1 MLKLRLLT
9 AAVVLPLF
17 LAAMFLLPGA
27 VWQLALVAPVLM
39 AGHEWA
45 KLAGFSRAGKA
56 LFLLLLTLGVALLW
70 MTVICGVAIGA
81 HGAFVA
87 YVVYFFS
94 VAFWLVIAPCW
105 LWLKLAVRN
114 RFVLGAAGVAVLLPL
129 WLALAQLQTNPQLL
143 LLLFGVVWLADTAA
157 FLFGKTLG
165 RHKLAPA
172 ISPGKTWEGVGGA
185 FATVTVYALIL
196 YSGRFIGHELQFLVA
211 AFFGMAAFSVL
222 GDLFESWLKRGAGVK
237 DSGTLFPGHG
247 GMLDR
252 IDGVMSALPLAALI
266 FI

>member
-9 AAVVLPLF
+9 VAVVLPLF

-27 VWQLALVAPVLM
+27 WWQLALVAPLLV

-45 KLAGFSRAGKA
+45 KLARFSRAGA
-56 LFLLLLTLGVALLW
+56 ASFLFLLALGVALVWL
-70 MTVICGVAIGA
+70 TAVRGA
-81 HGAFVA
+81 AGRGYGAFITHA
-87 YVVYFFS
+87 IYFFS

-129 WLALAQLQTNPQLL
+129 WLALAQLQANPLL
-143 LLLFGVVWLADTAA
+143 LLFLFGVVWIADTAA
-157 FLFGKTLG
+157 YFFGKTLG
-165 RHKLAPA
+165 RRKLAPA

-185 FATVTVYALIL
+185 FAAVTVYALVL
-196 YSGRFIGHELQFLVA
+196 YLGQFIGHDLQFLIA
-211 AFFGMAAFSVL
+211 AFFGMTVFSIL

-237 DSGTLFPGHG
+237 DSGTILPGHG

>member
-9 AAVVLPLF
+9 VALVLPLF
-17 LAAMFLLPGA
+17 LAAMFLLPAGA
-27 VWQLALVAPVLM
+27 WQLALVAPLLVG
-39 AGHEWA
+39 GHEWA
-45 KLAGFSRAGKA
+45 KLAGFSRAGA
-56 LFLLLLTLGVALLW
+56 ATLLFLLALGIALLW
-70 MTVICGVAIGA
+70 LAAICSGA
-81 HGAFVA
+81 GRGHGAFVA
-87 YVVYFFS
+87 HVVYFFS

-157 FLFGKTLG
+157 YFFGKTLG

-185 FATVTVYALIL
+185 FAAVTVYALIL
-196 YSGRFIGHELQFLVA
+196 YLGRFIGHDLPFLLA
-211 AFFGMAAFSVL
+211 AFLGMAAFSVL

-237 DSGTLFPGHG
+237 DSGTMLPGHG

-252 IDGVMSALPLAALI
+252 IDGVMAALPLAALI
-266 FI
+266 FV